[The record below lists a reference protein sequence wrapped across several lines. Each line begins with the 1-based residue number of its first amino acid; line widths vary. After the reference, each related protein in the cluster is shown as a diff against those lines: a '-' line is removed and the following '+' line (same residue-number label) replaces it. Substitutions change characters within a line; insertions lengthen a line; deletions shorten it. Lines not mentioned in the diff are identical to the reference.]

1 MHVFKIIRN
10 GQLEEYNEY
19 ESIPLDFEHVIAFI
33 PDIPPGPHSDH
44 EHDEINIWNDRLQKL
59 MEIERA
65 RSH

>member
-44 EHDEINIWNDRLQKL
+44 EHNEINIWNDRLQKL

-65 RSH
+65 RGH

>member
-1 MHVFKIIRN
+1 MHVFRIIRN

-65 RSH
+65 RSN